1 MRRELMVILLVLLA
15 GCSGLNGGTPST
27 QPTET
32 TAPDPTTTSNAANA
46 TPSNTI
52 NYTELSDTEQR
63 AFDTAQQ
70 RQVGFAPDAI
80 RESPYVNRTYFPTDA
95 QDVFQNHKYVLKNG
109 TYYRLTWHAGPIVAT
124 YRIEVTQQEPPGN
137 ATVVSLGNLTPRVRQ
152 PVEKAIQNGTYDTPF
167 GKWGSLPDSLDG
179 VDYIRDGEQ
188 YYKTHIIPG
197 DFWGEEVRAEPVE

>member
-1 MRRELMVILLVLLA
+1 MVVLLVLLA
-15 GCSGLNGGTPST
+15 GCSGLNGGAPST

-32 TAPDPTTTSNAANA
+32 TSPDPTTTSSPSNA
-46 TPSNTI
+46 TPSNTV

-95 QDVFQNHKYVLKNG
+95 QDVFQNHEYVLKNG
-109 TYYRLTWHAGPIVAT
+109 TYYRLTWHVGPIVAQHI
-124 YRIEVTQQEPPGN
+124 IEVSEREQAPPEN
-137 ATVVSLGNLTPRVRQ
+137 ATVVSLGNFTPDVREA
-152 PVEKAIQNGTYDTPF
+152 VEKAIENGRYETTF
-167 GKWGSLPDSLDG
+167 GKWNALPDELDG

-188 YYKTHIIPG
+188 YYELSIGYG
-197 DFWGEEVRAEPVE
+197 DYWGEEVRAEPVQ